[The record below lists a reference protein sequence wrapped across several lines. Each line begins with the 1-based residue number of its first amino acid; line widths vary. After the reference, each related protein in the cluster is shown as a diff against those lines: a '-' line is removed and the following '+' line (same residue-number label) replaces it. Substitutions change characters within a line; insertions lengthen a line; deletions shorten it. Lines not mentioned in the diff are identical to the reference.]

1 MKKCLIIVNT
11 HKPESQKVGNEIEQY
26 LRSKGI
32 SSLFLNFDG
41 VDIPEN
47 IEKYSDIDFVITLGG
62 DGTVLFAART
72 FSHLNVPIFPVN
84 FGQFGFIASIEKNE
98 WHTKIDDFLA
108 GRENV
113 SERNMVQVSLRKK
126 NSASEIDTTV
136 EKFSAVALNDIV
148 IAASHGVSTVL
159 LDVLYN
165 GVSLGEFK
173 ADGIIVSTATGS
185 TAYSASAGGP
195 IIDPDLDALVLT
207 PINSFSLSV
216 RPLVVNPHGEF
227 EVVVLPCRAD
237 EVAIIVDG
245 QKPVTVN
252 EGDKI
257 TIKKSPNKAK
267 LVGCTSQKFYDALRS
282 KLNWSGGPHAR
293 NPDN

>member
-11 HKPESQKVGNEIEQY
+11 HKPESQKVGNEIERY
-26 LRSKGI
+26 LRLKEI
-32 SSLFLNFDG
+32 SSALQNFDG
-41 VDIPEN
+41 AEIDWNVE
-47 IEKYSDIDFVITLGG
+47 EYSDIDFVITLGG

-98 WHTKIDDFLA
+98 WRTKLENFLNDK
-108 GRENV
+108 ETV
-113 SERNMVQVSLRKK
+113 SERNMVQVS
-126 NSASEIDTTV
+126 V
-136 EKFSAVALNDIV
+136 GGKFSAVALNDIV
-148 IAASHGVSTVL
+148 IAASHGVSTVS

-165 GVSLGEFK
+165 GISLGVFK

-245 QKPVTVN
+245 QKPVVVN

-257 TIKKSPNKAK
+257 TIKKSPDKAK
-267 LVGCTSQKFYDALRS
+267 LVGCSSKKFYDALRS